1 MSLMPDIPWTVPAS
15 LAAATFLV
23 IAVTQA
29 LRPLI
34 AATGG
39 RHGGRGRSRWL
50 TAVSGLIA
58 GNPLLLVI
66 AGIGFSLSFQTIAGE
81 AARLGMPGW
90 HPLYPIG
97 IDVGILA
104 LVIEARRAIDDDRSD
119 LVPRIGAWALSVL
132 TIVIN
137 AQGAS
142 TWGLARLL
150 HIIMPS
156 LWVLFLELTRWRK
169 LRRAR
174 AAKRAERIPLARWLA
189 DWPWRTLGMKRRMI
203 LSNVTSYPVAC
214 AREEARM
221 LATDLARAVW
231 GMRWKQSA
239 PALFR
244 HQIRGGVLPE
254 DVARVASF
262 ADIGASPAMSEP
274 VADWVAKVAN
284 ENAAALARVAAEQ
297 ERLEREQRERE
308 ERQRARQDAP
318 REDRQKE
325 RQRSR
330 QQPRQNASTDRAK
343 RNAKAKRLLLASP
356 GAELADI
363 AKQADVSERTVSRIK
378 SELAKGAEV
387 IQMAAR

>member
-1 MSLMPDIPWTVPAS
+1 MTSLPNVPLSFTAALVGAAILVAVCTQAVRPL
-15 LAAATFLV
+15 LAAARRRRGSGE
-23 IAVTQA
+23 
-29 LRPLI
+29 RP
-34 AATGG
+34 
-39 RHGGRGRSRWL
+39 RWL
-50 TAVSGLIA
+50 TAASGLVA

-66 AGIGFSLSFQTIAGE
+66 AGIGFSLSFQTISGE

-119 LVPRIGAWALSVL
+119 LVPRLGAWGLSIL

-174 AAKRAERIPLARWLA
+174 SAKRAERIPLARWLA
-189 DWPWRTLGMKRRMI
+189 DWPWRTLGMKRRMV
-203 LSNVTSYPVAC
+203 LNNVTSYPVAC

-244 HQIRGGVLPE
+244 HQIRGGSLPAP
-254 DVARVASF
+254 VAGIASL
-262 ADIGASPAMSEP
+262 AAVGTSPAMSEP
-274 VADWVAKVAN
+274 VAEWVAAVAN
-284 ENAAALARVAAEQ
+284 ESAAAVARVQA
-297 ERLEREQRERE
+297 ERERI
-308 ERQRARQDAP
+308 ERQQLATEQCQPERHDDGH
-318 REDRQKE
+318 EDRQPE
-325 RQRSR
+325 RQKRR
-330 QQPRQNASTDRAK
+330 QPSATERARK
-343 RNAKAKRLLLASP
+343 AAKTKRLLLANP
-356 GAELADI
+356 AAELADI
-363 AKQADVSERTVSRIK
+363 AKQAGVSERTVSRIK
-378 SELAKGAEV
+378 SDLAKGADV
-387 IQMAAR
+387 IAIGARQ